1 MGGFN
6 QDIEIDFKAP
16 KDRSSIIKVIGVGG
30 GGNNALQHMY
40 ERGIHGV
47 DFIVLNTDAQAL
59 DEHSVSNKVQLGT
72 RTTEGLGAG
81 ADPEVGEKAA
91 IESMDDIREAL
102 GHNTKMVFITA
113 GMGGGTGT
121 GAAPVVA
128 QVAKELGILTVAI
141 VTLPFDFEGKR
152 RLEQAH
158 SGLEKLRENV
168 DSLIIINNDR
178 LAEQYP
184 DLDYEEAFSQ
194 ANEVLTNAAK
204 GMAEVITAP
213 FKVNIDFRDAKTVL
227 ENSGTALMSIG
238 IASGENRA
246 EDAVKRALDSPLL
259 NDNKITGAKKVM
271 LLILSGEEH
280 KAKMNEIKFISSYI
294 QNEAGGGNK
303 ADVIFGVGTEDG
315 LGESIKVLVVA
326 TGFAPEHE
334 KNTVIPAERIIHDLN
349 GGIKKP
355 DIPVVESQSV
365 KETPVNDVRRPSNRQ
380 EVREEQKRQFFR
392 LDNNSN
398 SNSNSNSN
406 TNSNFPTN
414 SFSVEK
420 AEEKFDFHQTTVL
433 EERREDD
440 FATGFKFRE
449 EEEPS
454 FFQAEEEPVKEYDL
468 FSYAELEPVSFTFDL
483 EEDKPKEEDFS
494 FQVKDAPVNFRVEM
508 REETAPQKKE
518 PKVSVTNN
526 QPQPQTPKND
536 FPNIEQKEE
545 FTIIEKR
552 RTEEEDSRIQER
564 RNKLKEFNSSKFQG
578 NDEKKIDI
586 YEMIPAFRR
595 RNIDVDFEN
604 PLDREQKISSF
615 ISEND
620 KGKMEVRRNKFLNK
634 DVD

>member
-1 MGGFN
+1 MGDFN
-6 QDIEIDFKAP
+6 QDMGIRINAP
-16 KDRSSIIKVIGVGG
+16 KNKSSIIKVIGVGG

-91 IESMDDIREAL
+91 IESMDEIREAL
-102 GHNTKMVFITA
+102 GSNTKMVFITA

-121 GAAPVVA
+121 GAAPIVA

-152 RLEQAH
+152 RLEQAY

-246 EDAVKRALDSPLL
+246 EEAVKRALDSPLL

-271 LLILSGEEH
+271 LLILSGDDH

-294 QNEAGGGNK
+294 QDEAGGGNK

-334 KNTVIPAERIIHDLN
+334 KNAVVSSERIIHDLN
-349 GGIKKP
+349 GGIKNTDTATP
-355 DIPVVESQSV
+355 PAVESKPT
-365 KETPVNDVRRPSNRQ
+365 KETPVNDVRRTRNRQ
-380 EVREEQKRQFFR
+380 EIREEQKRQFFR
-392 LDNNSN
+392 LD

-420 AEEKFDFHQTTVL
+420 VEEKSTTVL
-433 EERREDD
+433 EDRREDD
-440 FATGFKFRE
+440 FSASFRFRE
-449 EEEPS
+449 EVSS
-454 FFQAEEEPVKEYDL
+454 FPQEEEVPAKEYDL
-468 FSYAELEPVSFTFDL
+468 FSYTDLEPVSFDFDL

-494 FQVKDAPVNFRVEM
+494 FQVKEAPINFKMEV
-508 REETAPQKKE
+508 REE
-518 PKVSVTNN
+518 VSFEEDGFQTPVARN
-526 QPQPQTPKND
+526 QNKQETPKND
-536 FPNIEQKEE
+536 FPNVEQREE

-552 RTEEEDSRIQER
+552 STEEDSRIQER
-564 RNKLKEFNSSKFQG
+564 RNKLKEFNSRSHG
-578 NDEKKIDI
+578 SEEKKIDI
-586 YEMIPAFRR
+586 CEVIPAFRR
-595 RNIDVDFEN
+595 RNVDVDFED
-604 PLDREQKISSF
+604 PLEREQKISSF
-615 ISEND
+615 ISENN
-620 KGKMEVRRNKFLNK
+620 KGKMEVRQNRFLNK

>member
-158 SGLEKLRENV
+158 TGLEKLRENV

-246 EDAVKRALDSPLL
+246 EDAVKRALDSPLI

-271 LLILSGEEH
+271 LLILSGDEH

-334 KNTVIPAERIIHDLN
+334 KNTAIPAERIIHDLN

-355 DIPVVESQSV
+355 DIPVVESQPV
-365 KETPVNDVRRPSNRQ
+365 KETPANDVRRPSNRQ

-398 SNSNSNSN
+398 SNTNS
-406 TNSNFPTN
+406 NSNFPTN

-454 FFQAEEEPVKEYDL
+454 FFEAEEEPVKEYDL

-494 FQVKDAPVNFRVEM
+494 FQVKEAPVNFRVEM
-508 REETAPQKKE
+508 REETAPQKEE

-526 QPQPQTPKND
+526 QSQPQTSKND
-536 FPNIEQKEE
+536 FPNVEQKEE

-620 KGKMEVRRNKFLNK
+620 KGKMEVRRNRFLNK

>member
-1 MGGFN
+1 MGDFN
-6 QDIEIDFKAP
+6 QDMGIRINAP
-16 KDRSSIIKVIGVGG
+16 KNKSSIIKVIGVGG

-91 IESMDDIREAL
+91 IESMDEIREAL
-102 GHNTKMVFITA
+102 GSNTKMVFITA

-121 GAAPVVA
+121 GAAPIVA

-152 RLEQAH
+152 RLEQAY

-246 EDAVKRALDSPLL
+246 EEAVKRALDSPLL

-271 LLILSGEEH
+271 LLILSGDDH

-294 QNEAGGGNK
+294 QDEAGGGNK

-334 KNTVIPAERIIHDLN
+334 KNAVVSSERIIHDLN
-349 GGIKKP
+349 GGIKNTDTATP
-355 DIPVVESQSV
+355 PAVESKPT
-365 KETPVNDVRRPSNRQ
+365 KETPVNDVRRTRNRQ
-380 EVREEQKRQFFR
+380 EIREEQKRQFFR
-392 LDNNSN
+392 LD

-406 TNSNFPTN
+406 TNSNSNFPTN

-420 AEEKFDFHQTTVL
+420 VEEKSTTVL
-433 EERREDD
+433 EDRREDD
-440 FATGFKFRE
+440 FSASFRFRE
-449 EEEPS
+449 EVSS
-454 FFQAEEEPVKEYDL
+454 FPQEEEVPAKEYDL
-468 FSYAELEPVSFTFDL
+468 FSYTDLEPVSFDFDL

-494 FQVKDAPVNFRVEM
+494 FQVKEAPINFKMEV
-508 REETAPQKKE
+508 REE
-518 PKVSVTNN
+518 VSFEEDGFQTPVARN
-526 QPQPQTPKND
+526 QNKQETPKND
-536 FPNIEQKEE
+536 FPNVEQREE

-552 RTEEEDSRIQER
+552 STEEDSRIQER
-564 RNKLKEFNSSKFQG
+564 RNKLKEFNSRSHG
-578 NDEKKIDI
+578 SEEKKIDI
-586 YEMIPAFRR
+586 CEVIPAFRR
-595 RNIDVDFEN
+595 RNVDVDFED
-604 PLDREQKISSF
+604 PLEREQKISSF
-615 ISEND
+615 ISENN
-620 KGKMEVRRNKFLNK
+620 KGKMEVRQNRFLNK

>member
-6 QDIEIDFKAP
+6 QDIKIDFNSP
-16 KDRSSIIKVIGVGG
+16 KDKSSIIKVIGVGG

-355 DIPVVESQSV
+355 DIPVVESQPV
-365 KETPVNDVRRPSNRQ
+365 KETPANDVRRPSNRQ

-398 SNSNSNSN
+398 SNTNS
-406 TNSNFPTN
+406 NSNFPTN

-433 EERREDD
+433 EEKEDD

-552 RTEEEDSRIQER
+552 KTEEEDSRIQER

-620 KGKMEVRRNKFLNK
+620 KGKMEVRRNRFLNK

>member
-1 MGGFN
+1 MGDFN
-6 QDIEIDFKAP
+6 QDMGIRINAP
-16 KDRSSIIKVIGVGG
+16 KNKSSIIKVIGVGG

-91 IESMDDIREAL
+91 IESMDEIREAL
-102 GHNTKMVFITA
+102 GSNTKMVFITA

-152 RLEQAH
+152 RLEQAY

-246 EDAVKRALDSPLL
+246 EEAVKRALDSPLL

-271 LLILSGEEH
+271 LLILSGDDH

-294 QNEAGGGNK
+294 QDEAGGGNK

-334 KNTVIPAERIIHDLN
+334 KNAVVSSERIIHDLN
-349 GGIKKP
+349 GGIKNTDTATP
-355 DIPVVESQSV
+355 PAVESKPT
-365 KETPVNDVRRPSNRQ
+365 KETPVNDVRRTRNRQ
-380 EVREEQKRQFFR
+380 EIREEQKRQFFR
-392 LDNNSN
+392 LDNNSS
-398 SNSNSNSN
+398 SNS
-406 TNSNFPTN
+406 NSNFPTN

-420 AEEKFDFHQTTVL
+420 VEEKSTTVL
-433 EERREDD
+433 EDRREDD
-440 FATGFKFRE
+440 FSASFRFRE
-449 EEEPS
+449 EVSS
-454 FFQAEEEPVKEYDL
+454 FPQEEEVPAKEYDL
-468 FSYAELEPVSFTFDL
+468 FSYTDLEPVSFDFDL

-494 FQVKDAPVNFRVEM
+494 FQVKEAPINFKMEV
-508 REETAPQKKE
+508 REE
-518 PKVSVTNN
+518 VSFEEDGFQTPVARN
-526 QPQPQTPKND
+526 QNKQETPKND
-536 FPNIEQKEE
+536 FPNVEQREE

-552 RTEEEDSRIQER
+552 STEEDSRIQER
-564 RNKLKEFNSSKFQG
+564 RNKLKEFNSRSHG
-578 NDEKKIDI
+578 SEEKKIDI
-586 YEMIPAFRR
+586 YEVIPAFRR
-595 RNIDVDFEN
+595 RNVDVDFED
-604 PLDREQKISSF
+604 PLEREQKISSF
-615 ISEND
+615 ISENN
-620 KGKMEVRRNKFLNK
+620 KGKMEVRQNRFLNK

>member
-6 QDIEIDFKAP
+6 QDIKIDFNSP
-16 KDRSSIIKVIGVGG
+16 KDKSSIIKVIGVGG

-152 RLEQAH
+152 RLEQAY

-271 LLILSGEEH
+271 LLILSGDEH
-280 KAKMNEIKFISSYI
+280 KAKMNDIKFISSYI

-334 KNTVIPAERIIHDLN
+334 KNTAIPAERIIHDLN

-355 DIPVVESQSV
+355 DIPVVESQPV
-365 KETPVNDVRRPSNRQ
+365 KETPANDVRRPSNRQ

-392 LDNNSN
+392 LDNN

-454 FFQAEEEPVKEYDL
+454 FFEAEEEPVKEYDL

-494 FQVKDAPVNFRVEM
+494 FQVKEAPINFKMEV
-508 REETAPQKKE
+508 REE
-518 PKVSVTNN
+518 VSFEEDGFQTPVARN
-526 QPQPQTPKND
+526 QNKQETPKND
-536 FPNIEQKEE
+536 FPNVEQREE

-552 RTEEEDSRIQER
+552 STEEDSRIQER
-564 RNKLKEFNSSKFQG
+564 RNKLKEFNSRSHG
-578 NDEKKIDI
+578 SEEKKIDI
-586 YEMIPAFRR
+586 YEVIPAFRR
-595 RNIDVDFEN
+595 RNVDVDFED
-604 PLDREQKISSF
+604 PLEREQKISSF
-615 ISEND
+615 ISENN
-620 KGKMEVRRNKFLNK
+620 KGKMEVRQNRFLNK

>member
-158 SGLEKLRENV
+158 TGLEKLRENV

-355 DIPVVESQSV
+355 DIPVVESQPV
-365 KETPVNDVRRPSNRQ
+365 KETPANDVHRPSNRQ
-380 EVREEQKRQFFR
+380 EIREEQKRQFFR

-398 SNSNSNSN
+398 SNP
-406 TNSNFPTN
+406 NSNFPTN

-454 FFQAEEEPVKEYDL
+454 FFEAEEEPVKEYDL

-494 FQVKDAPVNFRVEM
+494 FQVKEAPINFRVEM
-508 REETAPQKKE
+508 REETAPQKEE
-518 PKVSVTNN
+518 PKVSVINN
-526 QPQPQTPKND
+526 QPQPQTSKND
-536 FPNIEQKEE
+536 FPNVEQKEE

-552 RTEEEDSRIQER
+552 STEEDSRIQER

-620 KGKMEVRRNKFLNK
+620 KGKMEVRRNRFLNK

>member
-6 QDIEIDFKAP
+6 QDIKIDFNSP
-16 KDRSSIIKVIGVGG
+16 KDKSSIIKVIGVGG

-355 DIPVVESQSV
+355 DIPVVESQPV
-365 KETPVNDVRRPSNRQ
+365 KETPANDVRRPSNRQ
-380 EVREEQKRQFFR
+380 EIREEQKRQFFR

-398 SNSNSNSN
+398 SNTNS
-406 TNSNFPTN
+406 NSNFPTN
-414 SFSVEK
+414 SFLVEK
-420 AEEKFDFHQTTVL
+420 AEEKFDFHQTTLL
-433 EERREDD
+433 EEKEND

-454 FFQAEEEPVKEYDL
+454 FFQEEEEPVKEYNL
-468 FSYAELEPVSFTFDL
+468 FSYTELEPVSIEFDL

-494 FQVKDAPVNFRVEM
+494 FQMKEAPVNFRMEM
-508 REETAPQKKE
+508 REEVSYQKEE
-518 PKVSVTNN
+518 PKFPATN
-526 QPQPQTPKND
+526 QTHPETPKND

-615 ISEND
+615 ISENN
-620 KGKMEVRRNKFLNK
+620 KGKMEVRQNRFLNK

>member
-1 MGGFN
+1 MGDFN
-6 QDIEIDFKAP
+6 QDMGIRINAP
-16 KDRSSIIKVIGVGG
+16 KNKSSIIKVIGVGG

-91 IESMDDIREAL
+91 IESMDEIREAL
-102 GHNTKMVFITA
+102 GSNTKMVFITA

-128 QVAKELGILTVAI
+128 KVAKELDILTVAI

-152 RLEQAH
+152 RLEQAY

-246 EDAVKRALDSPLL
+246 EEAVKRALDSPLL

-271 LLILSGEEH
+271 LLILSGDDH

-294 QNEAGGGNK
+294 QDEAGGGNK

-334 KNTVIPAERIIHDLN
+334 KNAVVSSERIIHDLN
-349 GGIKKP
+349 GGIKNTDTATP
-355 DIPVVESQSV
+355 PAVESKPT
-365 KETPVNDVRRPSNRQ
+365 KETPVNDVRRTRNRQ
-380 EVREEQKRQFFR
+380 EIREEQKRQFFR
-392 LDNNSN
+392 LDSN
-398 SNSNSNSN
+398 SNSNSNS
-406 TNSNFPTN
+406 PAN
-414 SFSVEK
+414 SFSVGK
-420 AEEKFDFHQTTVL
+420 AEEKSTTVL
-433 EERREDD
+433 EDRREDD
-440 FATGFKFRE
+440 FSASFRFRE
-449 EEEPS
+449 EVSS
-454 FFQAEEEPVKEYDL
+454 FPQEEEVPAKEYDL
-468 FSYAELEPVSFTFDL
+468 FSYTDLEPVSFDFDL

-494 FQVKDAPVNFRVEM
+494 FQVKEAPINFKMEV
-508 REETAPQKKE
+508 REE
-518 PKVSVTNN
+518 VSFEEDGFQTPVARN
-526 QPQPQTPKND
+526 QNKQETPKND
-536 FPNIEQKEE
+536 FPNVEQREE

-552 RTEEEDSRIQER
+552 STEEDSRIQER
-564 RNKLKEFNSSKFQG
+564 RNKLKEFNSRSHG
-578 NDEKKIDI
+578 SEEKKIDI
-586 YEMIPAFRR
+586 YEVIPAFRR
-595 RNIDVDFEN
+595 RNVDVDFED
-604 PLDREQKISSF
+604 PLEREQKISSF
-615 ISEND
+615 ISENN
-620 KGKMEVRRNKFLNK
+620 KGKMEVRQNRFLNK

>member
-1 MGGFN
+1 MGDFN
-6 QDIEIDFKAP
+6 QDMGIRINAP
-16 KDRSSIIKVIGVGG
+16 KNKSSIIKVIGVGG

-91 IESMDDIREAL
+91 IESMDEIREAL
-102 GHNTKMVFITA
+102 GSNTKMVFITA

-121 GAAPVVA
+121 GAAPIVA

-152 RLEQAH
+152 RLEQAY

-246 EDAVKRALDSPLL
+246 EEAVKRALDSPLL

-271 LLILSGEEH
+271 LLILSGDDH

-294 QNEAGGGNK
+294 QDEAGGGNK

-334 KNTVIPAERIIHDLN
+334 KNAVVSSERIIHDLN
-349 GGIKKP
+349 GGIKNTDTATP
-355 DIPVVESQSV
+355 PAVESKPT
-365 KETPVNDVRRPSNRQ
+365 KETPVNDVRRTRNRQ
-380 EVREEQKRQFFR
+380 EIREEQKRQFFR
-392 LDNNSN
+392 LD

-420 AEEKFDFHQTTVL
+420 VEEKSTTVL
-433 EERREDD
+433 EDRREDD
-440 FATGFKFRE
+440 FSASFRFRE
-449 EEEPS
+449 EVSS
-454 FFQAEEEPVKEYDL
+454 FPQEEEVPAKEYDL
-468 FSYAELEPVSFTFDL
+468 FSYTDLEPVSFDFDL

-494 FQVKDAPVNFRVEM
+494 FQVKEAPINFKMEVRKEVSF
-508 REETAPQKKE
+508 EEDGFQTPVAR
-518 PKVSVTNN
+518 N
-526 QPQPQTPKND
+526 QNKQETPKND
-536 FPNIEQKEE
+536 FPNVEQREE

-552 RTEEEDSRIQER
+552 STEEDSRIQER
-564 RNKLKEFNSSKFQG
+564 RNKLKEFNSRSHG
-578 NDEKKIDI
+578 SEEKKIDI
-586 YEMIPAFRR
+586 YEVIPAFRR
-595 RNIDVDFEN
+595 RNVDVDFED
-604 PLDREQKISSF
+604 PLEREQKISSF
-615 ISEND
+615 ISENN
-620 KGKMEVRRNKFLNK
+620 KGKMEVRQNRFLNK

>member
-6 QDIEIDFKAP
+6 QDMGIEFNAP
-16 KDRSSIIKVIGVGG
+16 KDKSSIIKVIGVGG

-59 DEHSVSNKVQLGT
+59 DEHSVSNKVQLGS

-152 RLEQAH
+152 RLEQAY

-271 LLILSGEEH
+271 LLILSGDEH

-334 KNTVIPAERIIHDLN
+334 KNTAIPAERIIHDLN

-355 DIPVVESQSV
+355 DIPVVESQPI

-398 SNSNSNSN
+398 SNSN

-420 AEEKFDFHQTTVL
+420 AEEKFDFHQTTAL
-433 EERREDD
+433 EERKEDD
-440 FATGFKFRE
+440 FAMGFKFRE
-449 EEEPS
+449 EEESP
-454 FFQAEEEPVKEYDL
+454 FFEAEEEPVKEYDL

-494 FQVKDAPVNFRVEM
+494 FQVKEAPVNFRVEM
-508 REETAPQKKE
+508 REETAPQKE
-518 PKVSVTNN
+518 QPKFSVTNN

-536 FPNIEQKEE
+536 FPNVEQKEE

-552 RTEEEDSRIQER
+552 STEEDSRIQER
-564 RNKLKEFNSSKFQG
+564 RNKLKEFNSSRFQG

>member
-1 MGGFN
+1 MGDFN
-6 QDIEIDFKAP
+6 QDMGIRINAP
-16 KDRSSIIKVIGVGG
+16 KNKSSIIKVIGVGG

-91 IESMDDIREAL
+91 IESMDEIREAL
-102 GHNTKMVFITA
+102 GSNTKMVFITA

-128 QVAKELGILTVAI
+128 KVAKELDILTVAI

-152 RLEQAH
+152 RLEQAY

-246 EDAVKRALDSPLL
+246 EEAVKRALDSPLL

-271 LLILSGEEH
+271 LLILSGDDH

-294 QNEAGGGNK
+294 QDEAGGGNK

-334 KNTVIPAERIIHDLN
+334 KNAVVSSERIIHDLN
-349 GGIKKP
+349 GGIKNTDTATP
-355 DIPVVESQSV
+355 PAVESKPT
-365 KETPVNDVRRPSNRQ
+365 KETPVNDVRRTRNRQ
-380 EVREEQKRQFFR
+380 EIREEQKRQFFR
-392 LDNNSN
+392 LD

-420 AEEKFDFHQTTVL
+420 VEEKSTTVL
-433 EERREDD
+433 EDRREDD
-440 FATGFKFRE
+440 FSASFRFRE
-449 EEEPS
+449 EVSS
-454 FFQAEEEPVKEYDL
+454 FPQEEEVPAKEYDL
-468 FSYAELEPVSFTFDL
+468 FSYTDLEPVSFDFDL

-494 FQVKDAPVNFRVEM
+494 FQMKEAPINFKMEV
-508 REETAPQKKE
+508 REE
-518 PKVSVTNN
+518 VSFEEDGFQTPVARN
-526 QPQPQTPKND
+526 QNKQETPKND
-536 FPNIEQKEE
+536 FPNVEQREE

-552 RTEEEDSRIQER
+552 STEEDSRIQER
-564 RNKLKEFNSSKFQG
+564 RNKLKEFNSRSHG
-578 NDEKKIDI
+578 SEEKKIDI
-586 YEMIPAFRR
+586 YEVIPAFRR
-595 RNIDVDFEN
+595 RNVDVDFED
-604 PLDREQKISSF
+604 PLEREQKISSF
-615 ISEND
+615 ISENN
-620 KGKMEVRRNKFLNK
+620 KGKMEVRQNRFLNK

>member
-1 MGGFN
+1 MGDFN
-6 QDIEIDFKAP
+6 QDMGIRINAP
-16 KDRSSIIKVIGVGG
+16 KNKSSIIKVIGVGG

-91 IESMDDIREAL
+91 IESMDEIREAL
-102 GHNTKMVFITA
+102 GSNTKMVFITA

-121 GAAPVVA
+121 GAAPIVA

-152 RLEQAH
+152 RLEQAY

-246 EDAVKRALDSPLL
+246 EEAVKRALDSPLL

-271 LLILSGEEH
+271 LLILSGDDH

-294 QNEAGGGNK
+294 QDEAGGGNK

-334 KNTVIPAERIIHDLN
+334 KNAVVSSERIIHDLN
-349 GGIKKP
+349 GGIKNTDTATP
-355 DIPVVESQSV
+355 PAVESKPT
-365 KETPVNDVRRPSNRQ
+365 KETPVNDVRRTRNRQ
-380 EVREEQKRQFFR
+380 EIREEQKRQFFR
-392 LDNNSN
+392 LDNNS
-398 SNSNSNSN
+398 SS
-406 TNSNFPTN
+406 NSNFPTN

-420 AEEKFDFHQTTVL
+420 AEEKSTTVL
-433 EERREDD
+433 EDRREDD
-440 FATGFKFRE
+440 FSASFRFRE
-449 EEEPS
+449 EVSS
-454 FFQAEEEPVKEYDL
+454 FPQEEEVPAKEYDL
-468 FSYAELEPVSFTFDL
+468 FSYTDLEPVSFDFDL

-494 FQVKDAPVNFRVEM
+494 FQVKEAPINFKMEV
-508 REETAPQKKE
+508 REE
-518 PKVSVTNN
+518 VSFEEDGFQTPVARN
-526 QPQPQTPKND
+526 QNKQETPKND
-536 FPNIEQKEE
+536 FPNVEQREE

-552 RTEEEDSRIQER
+552 STEEDSRIQER
-564 RNKLKEFNSSKFQG
+564 RNKLKEFNSRSHG
-578 NDEKKIDI
+578 SEEKKIDI
-586 YEMIPAFRR
+586 YEVIPAFRR
-595 RNIDVDFEN
+595 RNVDVDFED
-604 PLDREQKISSF
+604 PLEREQKISSF
-615 ISEND
+615 ISENN
-620 KGKMEVRRNKFLNK
+620 KGKMEVRQNRFLNK

>member
-1 MGGFN
+1 MGDFN
-6 QDIEIDFKAP
+6 QDMGIRINAP
-16 KDRSSIIKVIGVGG
+16 KNKSSIIKVIGVGG

-59 DEHSVSNKVQLGT
+59 NEHSVSNKVQLGT

-91 IESMDDIREAL
+91 IESMDEIREAL
-102 GHNTKMVFITA
+102 GSNTKMVFITA

-152 RLEQAH
+152 RLEQAY

-246 EDAVKRALDSPLL
+246 EEAVKRALDSPLL

-271 LLILSGEEH
+271 LLILSGDDH

-294 QNEAGGGNK
+294 QDEAGGGNK

-334 KNTVIPAERIIHDLN
+334 KNAVVSSERIIHDLN
-349 GGIKKP
+349 GGIKNTDTATLP
-355 DIPVVESQSV
+355 AVESKPT
-365 KETPVNDVRRPSNRQ
+365 KETPVNDVRRTRNRQ
-380 EVREEQKRQFFR
+380 EIREEQKRQFFR
-392 LDNNSN
+392 LD

-420 AEEKFDFHQTTVL
+420 VEEKSTTVL
-433 EERREDD
+433 EDRREDD
-440 FATGFKFRE
+440 FSASFRFRE
-449 EEEPS
+449 EVSS
-454 FFQAEEEPVKEYDL
+454 FPQEEEVPAKEYDL
-468 FSYAELEPVSFTFDL
+468 FSYTDLEPVSFDFDL

-494 FQVKDAPVNFRVEM
+494 FQVKEAPINFKMEV
-508 REETAPQKKE
+508 REE
-518 PKVSVTNN
+518 VSFEEDGFQTPVARN
-526 QPQPQTPKND
+526 QNKQETPKND
-536 FPNIEQKEE
+536 FPNVEQREE

-552 RTEEEDSRIQER
+552 STEEDSRIQER
-564 RNKLKEFNSSKFQG
+564 RNKLKEFNSRSHG
-578 NDEKKIDI
+578 SEEKKIDI
-586 YEMIPAFRR
+586 CEVIPAFRR
-595 RNIDVDFEN
+595 RNVDVDFED
-604 PLDREQKISSF
+604 PLEREQKISSF
-615 ISEND
+615 ISENN
-620 KGKMEVRRNKFLNK
+620 KGKMEVRQNRFLNK

>member
-6 QDIEIDFKAP
+6 QDIKIDFNSP
-16 KDRSSIIKVIGVGG
+16 KDKSSIIKVIGVGG

-355 DIPVVESQSV
+355 DIPVVESQPV
-365 KETPVNDVRRPSNRQ
+365 KETPVNDLRRPSNRQ

-398 SNSNSNSN
+398 SNTNS
-406 TNSNFPTN
+406 NSNFPTN
-414 SFSVEK
+414 SFLVEK
-420 AEEKFDFHQTTVL
+420 GEEKFDFQQTTVL

-454 FFQAEEEPVKEYDL
+454 FFEAEEEPVKEYDL

-494 FQVKDAPVNFRVEM
+494 FQVKEAPVNFRVEM
-508 REETAPQKKE
+508 REETAPQKEE

-526 QPQPQTPKND
+526 QPRPQTPKND
-536 FPNIEQKEE
+536 FPNVEQKEE
-545 FTIIEKR
+545 FTIIEKKS
-552 RTEEEDSRIQER
+552 TEEDSRIQER
-564 RNKLKEFNSSKFQG
+564 RNKLKEFNSSRFQG

>member
-6 QDIEIDFKAP
+6 QDIKIDFNSP
-16 KDRSSIIKVIGVGG
+16 KDKSSIIKVIGVGG

-334 KNTVIPAERIIHDLN
+334 KNTAIPAERIIHDLN

-355 DIPVVESQSV
+355 DIPVVESQPV

-398 SNSNSNSN
+398 SNSNTNS
-406 TNSNFPTN
+406 NSNFPTN

-454 FFQAEEEPVKEYDL
+454 FFEAEEEPVKEYDL

-494 FQVKDAPVNFRVEM
+494 FQVKEAPVNFRVEM
-508 REETAPQKKE
+508 REETAPQKEE

-536 FPNIEQKEE
+536 FPNVEQKEE

-552 RTEEEDSRIQER
+552 STEEDSRIQER
-564 RNKLKEFNSSKFQG
+564 RNKLKEFNSSRFQG

>member
-158 SGLEKLRENV
+158 IGLEKLRENV

-334 KNTVIPAERIIHDLN
+334 KNTAIPAERIIHDLN

-355 DIPVVESQSV
+355 DIPVVESQPV
-365 KETPVNDVRRPSNRQ
+365 KETPANDVRRPSNRQ

-392 LDNNSN
+392 LDN
-398 SNSNSNSN
+398 NSNSNSN

-440 FATGFKFRE
+440 FVTSFKFRE

-494 FQVKDAPVNFRVEM
+494 FQVKEAPVNFRVEM
-508 REETAPQKKE
+508 REETAPQKEE

-536 FPNIEQKEE
+536 YPNVEQKEE

-564 RNKLKEFNSSKFQG
+564 RNKLKEFNSSRFQG

>member
-1 MGGFN
+1 MGDFN
-6 QDIEIDFKAP
+6 QDMGIRINAP
-16 KDRSSIIKVIGVGG
+16 KNKSSIIKVIGVGG

-91 IESMDDIREAL
+91 IESMDEIREAL
-102 GHNTKMVFITA
+102 GSNTKMVFITA

-121 GAAPVVA
+121 GAAPIVA
-128 QVAKELGILTVAI
+128 QVAKELDILTVAI

-152 RLEQAH
+152 RLEQAY

-246 EDAVKRALDSPLL
+246 EEAVKRALDSPLL

-271 LLILSGEEH
+271 LLILSGDDH

-294 QNEAGGGNK
+294 QDEAGGGNK

-334 KNTVIPAERIIHDLN
+334 KNAVVSSERIIHDLN
-349 GGIKKP
+349 GGIKNTDTATP
-355 DIPVVESQSV
+355 PAVESKPT
-365 KETPVNDVRRPSNRQ
+365 KETPANDVRRTRNRQ
-380 EVREEQKRQFFR
+380 EIREEQKRQFFR
-392 LDNNSN
+392 LD

-420 AEEKFDFHQTTVL
+420 VEEKSTTVL
-433 EERREDD
+433 EDRREDD
-440 FATGFKFRE
+440 FSASFRFRE
-449 EEEPS
+449 EVSS
-454 FFQAEEEPVKEYDL
+454 FPQEEEVLAKEYDL
-468 FSYAELEPVSFTFDL
+468 FSYTDLEPVSFDFDL

-494 FQVKDAPVNFRVEM
+494 FQVKEAPINFKMEV
-508 REETAPQKKE
+508 REE
-518 PKVSVTNN
+518 VSFEEDGFQTPVARN
-526 QPQPQTPKND
+526 QNKQETPKND
-536 FPNIEQKEE
+536 FPNVEQREE

-552 RTEEEDSRIQER
+552 STEEDSRIQER
-564 RNKLKEFNSSKFQG
+564 RNKLKEFNSRSHG
-578 NDEKKIDI
+578 SEEKKIDN
-586 YEMIPAFRR
+586 YEVIPAFRR
-595 RNIDVDFEN
+595 RNVDVDFED
-604 PLDREQKISSF
+604 PLEREQKISSF
-615 ISEND
+615 ISENN
-620 KGKMEVRRNKFLNK
+620 KGKMEVRQNRFLNK

>member
-1 MGGFN
+1 MGDFN
-6 QDIEIDFKAP
+6 QDMGIRINAP
-16 KDRSSIIKVIGVGG
+16 KNKSSIIKVIGVGG

-91 IESMDDIREAL
+91 IESMDEIREAL
-102 GHNTKMVFITA
+102 GSNTKMVFITA

-121 GAAPVVA
+121 GAAPIVA
-128 QVAKELGILTVAI
+128 QVAKELDILTVAI

-152 RLEQAH
+152 RLEQAY

-246 EDAVKRALDSPLL
+246 EEAVKRALDSPLL

-271 LLILSGEEH
+271 LLILSGDDH

-294 QNEAGGGNK
+294 QDEAGGGNK

-334 KNTVIPAERIIHDLN
+334 KNAVVSSERIIHDLN
-349 GGIKKP
+349 GGIKNTDTATP
-355 DIPVVESQSV
+355 PAVESKPT
-365 KETPVNDVRRPSNRQ
+365 KETPVNDVRRTRNRQ
-380 EVREEQKRQFFR
+380 EIREEQKRQFFR
-392 LDNNSN
+392 LDNNSS
-398 SNSNSNSN
+398 SNS
-406 TNSNFPTN
+406 NSNFPTN

-420 AEEKFDFHQTTVL
+420 VEEKSTTVL
-433 EERREDD
+433 EDRREDD
-440 FATGFKFRE
+440 FSASFRFRE
-449 EEEPS
+449 EVSS
-454 FFQAEEEPVKEYDL
+454 FPQEEEVPAKEYDL
-468 FSYAELEPVSFTFDL
+468 FSYTDLEPVSFDFDL

-494 FQVKDAPVNFRVEM
+494 FQVKEAPINFKMEV
-508 REETAPQKKE
+508 REE
-518 PKVSVTNN
+518 VSFEEDGFQTPVARN
-526 QPQPQTPKND
+526 QNKQETPKND
-536 FPNIEQKEE
+536 FPNVEQREE

-552 RTEEEDSRIQER
+552 STEEDSRIQER
-564 RNKLKEFNSSKFQG
+564 RNKLKEFNSRFHGSE
-578 NDEKKIDI
+578 EKKIDI
-586 YEMIPAFRR
+586 YEVIPAFRR
-595 RNIDVDFEN
+595 RNVDVDFED
-604 PLDREQKISSF
+604 PLEREQKISSF
-615 ISEND
+615 ISENN
-620 KGKMEVRRNKFLNK
+620 KGKMEVRQNRFLNK

>member
-1 MGGFN
+1 MGDFN
-6 QDIEIDFKAP
+6 QDMGIRINAP
-16 KDRSSIIKVIGVGG
+16 KNKSSIIKVIGVGG

-91 IESMDDIREAL
+91 IESMDEIREAL
-102 GHNTKMVFITA
+102 GSNTKMVFITA

-128 QVAKELGILTVAI
+128 QVAKELDILTVAI

-152 RLEQAH
+152 RLEQAY

-246 EDAVKRALDSPLL
+246 EEAVKRALDSPLL

-271 LLILSGEEH
+271 LLILSGDDH

-294 QNEAGGGNK
+294 QDEAGGGNK

-334 KNTVIPAERIIHDLN
+334 KNAVVSSERIIHDLN
-349 GGIKKP
+349 GGIKNTDTATP
-355 DIPVVESQSV
+355 PAVESKPT
-365 KETPVNDVRRPSNRQ
+365 KETLVNDVRRTRNRQ
-380 EVREEQKRQFFR
+380 EIREEQKRQFFR
-392 LDNNSN
+392 LD

-420 AEEKFDFHQTTVL
+420 VEEKSTTVL
-433 EERREDD
+433 EDRREDD
-440 FATGFKFRE
+440 FSASFRFRE
-449 EEEPS
+449 EVSS
-454 FFQAEEEPVKEYDL
+454 FPQEEEVPAKEYDL
-468 FSYAELEPVSFTFDL
+468 FSYTDLEPVSFDFDL

-494 FQVKDAPVNFRVEM
+494 FQVKEAPINFKMEV
-508 REETAPQKKE
+508 REE
-518 PKVSVTNN
+518 VSFEEDGFQTPVVRN
-526 QPQPQTPKND
+526 QNKQETPKND
-536 FPNIEQKEE
+536 FPNVEQREE

-552 RTEEEDSRIQER
+552 STEEDSRIQER
-564 RNKLKEFNSSKFQG
+564 RNKLKEFNSRSHG
-578 NDEKKIDI
+578 SEEKKIDI
-586 YEMIPAFRR
+586 YEVIPAFRR
-595 RNIDVDFEN
+595 RNVDVDFED
-604 PLDREQKISSF
+604 PLEREQKISSF
-615 ISEND
+615 ISENN
-620 KGKMEVRRNKFLNK
+620 KGKMEVRQNRFLNK

>member
-1 MGGFN
+1 MGDFN
-6 QDIEIDFKAP
+6 QDMGIRINAP
-16 KDRSSIIKVIGVGG
+16 KNKSSIIKVIGVGG

-91 IESMDDIREAL
+91 IESMDEIREAL
-102 GHNTKMVFITA
+102 GSNTKMVFITA

-121 GAAPVVA
+121 GAAPIVA
-128 QVAKELGILTVAI
+128 QVAKELDILTVAI

-152 RLEQAH
+152 RLEQAY

-246 EDAVKRALDSPLL
+246 EEAVKRALDSPLL

-271 LLILSGEEH
+271 LLILSGDDH

-294 QNEAGGGNK
+294 QDEAGGGNK

-334 KNTVIPAERIIHDLN
+334 KNAVVSSERIIHDLN
-349 GGIKKP
+349 GGIKNTDTATP
-355 DIPVVESQSV
+355 PAVESKPT
-365 KETPVNDVRRPSNRQ
+365 KETPVNDVRRTRNRQ
-380 EVREEQKRQFFR
+380 EIREEQKRQFFR
-392 LDNNSN
+392 LDSN
-398 SNSNSNSN
+398 SNSNS
-406 TNSNFPTN
+406 PTN

-420 AEEKFDFHQTTVL
+420 VEEKSTTVL
-433 EERREDD
+433 EDRREDD
-440 FATGFKFRE
+440 FSASFRFRE
-449 EEEPS
+449 EVSS
-454 FFQAEEEPVKEYDL
+454 FPQEEEVPAKEYDL
-468 FSYAELEPVSFTFDL
+468 FSYTDLEPVSFDFDL

-494 FQVKDAPVNFRVEM
+494 FQMKEAPINFKMEV
-508 REETAPQKKE
+508 REE
-518 PKVSVTNN
+518 VSFEEDGFQTPVARN
-526 QPQPQTPKND
+526 QNKQETPKND
-536 FPNIEQKEE
+536 FPNVEQREE

-552 RTEEEDSRIQER
+552 NTEEDSRIQER
-564 RNKLKEFNSSKFQG
+564 RNKLKEFNSRSHG
-578 NDEKKIDI
+578 SEEKKLDI
-586 YEMIPAFRR
+586 YEVIPAFRR
-595 RNIDVDFEN
+595 RNVDVDFED
-604 PLDREQKISSF
+604 PLEREQKISSF
-615 ISEND
+615 ISENN
-620 KGKMEVRRNKFLNK
+620 KGKMEVRQNRFLNK

>member
-158 SGLEKLRENV
+158 TGLEKLRENV

-355 DIPVVESQSV
+355 DIPVVESQPV
-365 KETPVNDVRRPSNRQ
+365 KETPANDVHRPSNRQ
-380 EVREEQKRQFFR
+380 EIREEQKRQFFR

-398 SNSNSNSN
+398 SNTNS
-406 TNSNFPTN
+406 NSNFPTN
-414 SFSVEK
+414 SFLVEK

-454 FFQAEEEPVKEYDL
+454 FFEAEEEPVKEYDL

-494 FQVKDAPVNFRVEM
+494 FQVKEAPINFRVEM
-508 REETAPQKKE
+508 REETAPQKEE

-526 QPQPQTPKND
+526 QSQPQTPKND
-536 FPNIEQKEE
+536 FPNVEQKEE

-552 RTEEEDSRIQER
+552 STEEDSRIQER
-564 RNKLKEFNSSKFQG
+564 RNKLKEFNSSRFQG

>member
-158 SGLEKLRENV
+158 TGLEKLRENV

-355 DIPVVESQSV
+355 DIPVVESQPV
-365 KETPVNDVRRPSNRQ
+365 KETPANDVHRPSNRQ
-380 EVREEQKRQFFR
+380 EIREEQKRQFFR

-398 SNSNSNSN
+398 SNN
-406 TNSNFPTN
+406 NSNFPTN
-414 SFSVEK
+414 SFLVEK

-454 FFQAEEEPVKEYDL
+454 FFQEEEEPVKEYDL

-494 FQVKDAPVNFRVEM
+494 FQVKEAPINFRVEM
-508 REETAPQKKE
+508 REETAPQKEE

-526 QPQPQTPKND
+526 QSQPQTSKND
-536 FPNIEQKEE
+536 FPNVEQKEE

-620 KGKMEVRRNKFLNK
+620 KGKMEVRRNRFLNK

>member
-6 QDIEIDFKAP
+6 QDIKIDFNSP
-16 KDRSSIIKVIGVGG
+16 KDKSSIIKVIGVGG

-315 LGESIKVLVVA
+315 LRESIKVLVVA

-355 DIPVVESQSV
+355 DIPVVESQPV
-365 KETPVNDVRRPSNRQ
+365 KETPVNDLRRPSNRQ

-398 SNSNSNSN
+398 SNTNSNS
-406 TNSNFPTN
+406 NSNFPTN
-414 SFSVEK
+414 SFLVEK
-420 AEEKFDFHQTTVL
+420 GEEKFDFQQTTVL

-454 FFQAEEEPVKEYDL
+454 FFEAEEEPVKEYDL

-494 FQVKDAPVNFRVEM
+494 FQVKEAPVNFRVEM
-508 REETAPQKKE
+508 REETAPQKEE

-526 QPQPQTPKND
+526 QPRPQTPKND
-536 FPNIEQKEE
+536 FPNVEQKEE
-545 FTIIEKR
+545 FTIIEKKS
-552 RTEEEDSRIQER
+552 TEEDSRIQER
-564 RNKLKEFNSSKFQG
+564 RNKLKEFNSSRFQG

>member
-334 KNTVIPAERIIHDLN
+334 KNTAIPAERIIHDLN

-552 RTEEEDSRIQER
+552 KTEEEDSRIQER

-620 KGKMEVRRNKFLNK
+620 KGKMEVRRNRFLNK

>member
-1 MGGFN
+1 MGDFN
-6 QDIEIDFKAP
+6 QDMGIRINAP
-16 KDRSSIIKVIGVGG
+16 KNKSSIIKVIGVGG

-91 IESMDDIREAL
+91 IESMDEIREAL
-102 GHNTKMVFITA
+102 GSNTKMVFITA

-152 RLEQAH
+152 RLEQAY

-246 EDAVKRALDSPLL
+246 EEAVKRALDSPLL

-271 LLILSGEEH
+271 LLILSGDDH

-294 QNEAGGGNK
+294 QDEAGGGNK

-334 KNTVIPAERIIHDLN
+334 KNAVVSSERIIHDLN
-349 GGIKKP
+349 GGIKNTDTATP
-355 DIPVVESQSV
+355 PVVESKPT
-365 KETPVNDVRRPSNRQ
+365 KETPVNDVRRTRNRQ
-380 EVREEQKRQFFR
+380 EIREEQKRQFFR
-392 LDNNSN
+392 LD

-420 AEEKFDFHQTTVL
+420 VEEKSTTVL
-433 EERREDD
+433 EDRREDD
-440 FATGFKFRE
+440 FSASFRFRE
-449 EEEPS
+449 EVSS
-454 FFQAEEEPVKEYDL
+454 FPQEEEVPAKEYDL
-468 FSYAELEPVSFTFDL
+468 FSYTDLEPVSFDFDL

-494 FQVKDAPVNFRVEM
+494 FQVKEAPINFKMEV
-508 REETAPQKKE
+508 REE
-518 PKVSVTNN
+518 VSFEEDGFQTPVARN
-526 QPQPQTPKND
+526 QNKQETPKND
-536 FPNIEQKEE
+536 FPNVEQREE

-552 RTEEEDSRIQER
+552 STEEDSRIQER
-564 RNKLKEFNSSKFQG
+564 RNKLKEFNSRSHG
-578 NDEKKIDI
+578 SEEKKIDI
-586 YEMIPAFRR
+586 YEVIPAFRR
-595 RNIDVDFEN
+595 RNVDVDFED
-604 PLDREQKISSF
+604 PLEREQKISSF
-615 ISEND
+615 ISENN
-620 KGKMEVRRNKFLNK
+620 KGKMEVRQNRFLNK

>member
-1 MGGFN
+1 MGDFN
-6 QDIEIDFKAP
+6 QDMGIRINAP
-16 KDRSSIIKVIGVGG
+16 KNKSSIIKVIGVGG

-91 IESMDDIREAL
+91 IESMDEIREAL
-102 GHNTKMVFITA
+102 GSNTKMVFITA

-121 GAAPVVA
+121 GAAPIVA
-128 QVAKELGILTVAI
+128 QVAKELDILTVAI

-152 RLEQAH
+152 RLEQAY

-246 EDAVKRALDSPLL
+246 EEAVKRALDSPLL

-271 LLILSGEEH
+271 LLILSGDDH

-294 QNEAGGGNK
+294 QDEAGGGNK

-334 KNTVIPAERIIHDLN
+334 KNAVVSSERIIHDLN
-349 GGIKKP
+349 GGIKNTDTATP
-355 DIPVVESQSV
+355 PAVESKPT
-365 KETPVNDVRRPSNRQ
+365 KETPVNDVRRTRNRQ
-380 EVREEQKRQFFR
+380 EIREEQKRQFFR
-392 LDNNSN
+392 LDSN
-398 SNSNSNSN
+398 SNSNS
-406 TNSNFPTN
+406 PTN

-420 AEEKFDFHQTTVL
+420 VEEKSTTVL
-433 EERREDD
+433 EDRREDD
-440 FATGFKFRE
+440 FSASFRFRE
-449 EEEPS
+449 EVSS
-454 FFQAEEEPVKEYDL
+454 FPQEEEVPAKEYDL
-468 FSYAELEPVSFTFDL
+468 FSYTDLEPVSFDFDL

-494 FQVKDAPVNFRVEM
+494 FQMKEAPINFKMEV
-508 REETAPQKKE
+508 REE
-518 PKVSVTNN
+518 VSFEEDGFQTPVARN
-526 QPQPQTPKND
+526 QNKQETPKND
-536 FPNIEQKEE
+536 FPNVEQREE

-552 RTEEEDSRIQER
+552 NTEEDSRIQER
-564 RNKLKEFNSSKFQG
+564 RNKLKEFNSRSHG
-578 NDEKKIDI
+578 SEEKKLDI
-586 YEMIPAFRR
+586 YEVIPAFRR
-595 RNIDVDFEN
+595 RNVDVDFED
-604 PLDREQKISSF
+604 PLEREQKISSF
-615 ISEND
+615 ISENN
-620 KGKMEVRRNKFLNK
+620 KGKMEVKQNRFLNK

>member
-6 QDIEIDFKAP
+6 QDIKIDFNSP
-16 KDRSSIIKVIGVGG
+16 KDKSSIIKVIGVGG

-128 QVAKELGILTVAI
+128 QVAKELGILTIAI

-334 KNTVIPAERIIHDLN
+334 KNTVVPAERIIHDLN

-355 DIPVVESQSV
+355 DIPVVESQPV
-365 KETPVNDVRRPSNRQ
+365 KETPANDVRRPSNRQ

-398 SNSNSNSN
+398 SNTDS
-406 TNSNFPTN
+406 NSNFPTN
-414 SFSVEK
+414 SFLVEK

-433 EERREDD
+433 EEKEDD

-508 REETAPQKKE
+508 REETAPQKEE

-620 KGKMEVRRNKFLNK
+620 KGKMEVRRNRFLNK

>member
-6 QDIEIDFKAP
+6 QDIKIDFNSP
-16 KDRSSIIKVIGVGG
+16 KDKSSIIKVIGVGG

-355 DIPVVESQSV
+355 DIPVVESQPV
-365 KETPVNDVRRPSNRQ
+365 KETPANDVRRPSNRQ
-380 EVREEQKRQFFR
+380 EIREEQKRQFFR

-398 SNSNSNSN
+398 SNTNS
-406 TNSNFPTN
+406 NSNFPTN
-414 SFSVEK
+414 SFLVEK

-433 EERREDD
+433 EEKEDD

-454 FFQAEEEPVKEYDL
+454 FFEAEEEPVKEYDL

-494 FQVKDAPVNFRVEM
+494 FQVKEAPVNFRVEM
-508 REETAPQKKE
+508 REETAPQKEE
-518 PKVSVTNN
+518 PKFPVTNQI
-526 QPQPQTPKND
+526 QPETPKND
-536 FPNIEQKEE
+536 FPNVEQKEE

-620 KGKMEVRRNKFLNK
+620 KGKMEVRRNRFLNK

>member
-1 MGGFN
+1 MGDFN
-6 QDIEIDFKAP
+6 QDMGIRINAP
-16 KDRSSIIKVIGVGG
+16 KNKSSIIKVIGVGG

-91 IESMDDIREAL
+91 IESMDEIREAL
-102 GHNTKMVFITA
+102 GSNTKMVFITA

-152 RLEQAH
+152 RLEQAY

-246 EDAVKRALDSPLL
+246 EEAVKRALDSPLL

-271 LLILSGEEH
+271 LLILSGDDH

-294 QNEAGGGNK
+294 QDEAGGGNK

-334 KNTVIPAERIIHDLN
+334 KNAVVSSERIIHDLN
-349 GGIKKP
+349 GGIKNTDTATP
-355 DIPVVESQSV
+355 PAVESKPT
-365 KETPVNDVRRPSNRQ
+365 KETPVNDVRRTRNRQ
-380 EVREEQKRQFFR
+380 EIREEQKRQFFR
-392 LDNNSN
+392 LD

-420 AEEKFDFHQTTVL
+420 VEEKSTTVL
-433 EERREDD
+433 EDRREDD
-440 FATGFKFRE
+440 FSASFRFRE
-449 EEEPS
+449 EVSS
-454 FFQAEEEPVKEYDL
+454 FPQEEEVPAKEYDL
-468 FSYAELEPVSFTFDL
+468 FSYTDLEPVSFDFDL

-494 FQVKDAPVNFRVEM
+494 FQVKEAPINFRVEM
-508 REETAPQKKE
+508 REETAPQKEE

-526 QPQPQTPKND
+526 QSQPQTSKND
-536 FPNIEQKEE
+536 FPNVEQKEE

-564 RNKLKEFNSSKFQG
+564 RNKLKEFNSSRFQG

-620 KGKMEVRRNKFLNK
+620 KGKMEVRRNRFLNK

>member
-315 LGESIKVLVVA
+315 LGEPIKVLVVA

-355 DIPVVESQSV
+355 DIPVVESQPV

-398 SNSNSNSN
+398 SNTNS
-406 TNSNFPTN
+406 NSNFPTN

-420 AEEKFDFHQTTVL
+420 AEEKFDFHQITVL

-440 FATGFKFRE
+440 FATSFKFRE

-454 FFQAEEEPVKEYDL
+454 FFEAEEEPVKEYDL

-494 FQVKDAPVNFRVEM
+494 FQVKEAPVNFRVEM
-508 REETAPQKKE
+508 REETAPQKEE

-526 QPQPQTPKND
+526 QSQPQTSKND
-536 FPNIEQKEE
+536 FPNVEQKEE

-620 KGKMEVRRNKFLNK
+620 KGKMEVRRNRFLNK

>member
-552 RTEEEDSRIQER
+552 KTEEEDSRIQER

-620 KGKMEVRRNKFLNK
+620 KGKMEVRRNRFLNK

>member
-334 KNTVIPAERIIHDLN
+334 KNTAIPAERIIHDLN

-355 DIPVVESQSV
+355 DIPVVESQPV
-365 KETPVNDVRRPSNRQ
+365 KESPANDVRRPSNRQ

-392 LDNNSN
+392 LDN
-398 SNSNSNSN
+398 NSNSNSN

-454 FFQAEEEPVKEYDL
+454 FFEAEEEPVKEYDL

-494 FQVKDAPVNFRVEM
+494 FQVKEAPVNFRVEM
-508 REETAPQKKE
+508 REETAPQKEE
-518 PKVSVTNN
+518 PKVSVINN
-526 QPQPQTPKND
+526 QPQPQTHKND
-536 FPNIEQKEE
+536 FPNVEQKEE

-564 RNKLKEFNSSKFQG
+564 RNKLKEFNSSRFQG

-620 KGKMEVRRNKFLNK
+620 KGKMEVRRNRFLNK

>member
-1 MGGFN
+1 MGDFN
-6 QDIEIDFKAP
+6 QDMGIRINAP
-16 KDRSSIIKVIGVGG
+16 KNKSSIIKVIGVGG

-91 IESMDDIREAL
+91 IESMDEIREAL
-102 GHNTKMVFITA
+102 GSNTKMVFITA

-121 GAAPVVA
+121 GAAPIVA
-128 QVAKELGILTVAI
+128 QVAKELDILTVAI

-152 RLEQAH
+152 RLEQAY

-246 EDAVKRALDSPLL
+246 EEAVKRALDSPLL

-271 LLILSGEEH
+271 LLILSGDDH

-294 QNEAGGGNK
+294 QDEAGGGNK

-334 KNTVIPAERIIHDLN
+334 KNAVVSSERIIHDLN
-349 GGIKKP
+349 GGIKNTDTATP
-355 DIPVVESQSV
+355 PAVESKPT
-365 KETPVNDVRRPSNRQ
+365 KETPVNDVRRTRNRQ
-380 EVREEQKRQFFR
+380 EIREEQKRQFFR
-392 LDNNSN
+392 LDNNSS
-398 SNSNSNSN
+398 SNS
-406 TNSNFPTN
+406 NSNFPTN

-420 AEEKFDFHQTTVL
+420 VEEKSTTVL
-433 EERREDD
+433 EDRREDD
-440 FATGFKFRE
+440 FSASFRFRE
-449 EEEPS
+449 EVSS
-454 FFQAEEEPVKEYDL
+454 FPQEEEVPAKEYDL
-468 FSYAELEPVSFTFDL
+468 FSYTDLEPVSFDFDL

-494 FQVKDAPVNFRVEM
+494 FQVKEAPINFKMEV
-508 REETAPQKKE
+508 REE
-518 PKVSVTNN
+518 VSFEEDGFQTPVARN
-526 QPQPQTPKND
+526 QNKQETPKND
-536 FPNIEQKEE
+536 FPNVEQREE

-552 RTEEEDSRIQER
+552 STEEDSRIQER
-564 RNKLKEFNSSKFQG
+564 RNKLKEFNSRSHG
-578 NDEKKIDI
+578 SEEKKIDI
-586 YEMIPAFRR
+586 YEVIPAFRR
-595 RNIDVDFEN
+595 RNVDVDFED
-604 PLDREQKISSF
+604 PLEREQKISSF
-615 ISEND
+615 ISENN
-620 KGKMEVRRNKFLNK
+620 KGKMEVRQNRFLNK

>member
-6 QDIEIDFKAP
+6 QDIKIDFNSP
-16 KDRSSIIKVIGVGG
+16 KDKSSIIKVIGVGG

-334 KNTVIPAERIIHDLN
+334 KNTAIPAERIIHDLN

-355 DIPVVESQSV
+355 DIPVVESQPV
-365 KETPVNDVRRPSNRQ
+365 KETPVNDLRRPSNRQ

-392 LDNNSN
+392 LDNNS
-398 SNSNSNSN
+398 
-406 TNSNFPTN
+406 NSNFPTN

-454 FFQAEEEPVKEYDL
+454 FFEAEEEPVKEYDL

-494 FQVKDAPVNFRVEM
+494 FQVKEAPINFRVEM
-508 REETAPQKKE
+508 REETAPQKEE

-526 QPQPQTPKND
+526 QPRPQTPKND
-536 FPNIEQKEE
+536 FPNVEQKEE

-552 RTEEEDSRIQER
+552 STEEDSRIQER
-564 RNKLKEFNSSKFQG
+564 RNKLKEFNSSRFQG

-620 KGKMEVRRNKFLNK
+620 KGKMEVRRNRFLNK

>member
-6 QDIEIDFKAP
+6 QDMGIEFNAP
-16 KDRSSIIKVIGVGG
+16 KDKSSIIKVIGVGG

-59 DEHSVSNKVQLGT
+59 DEHSVSNKVQLGS

-271 LLILSGEEH
+271 LLILSGDEH

-334 KNTVIPAERIIHDLN
+334 KNTAIPAERIIHDLN

-355 DIPVVESQSV
+355 DIPVVESQPV

-398 SNSNSNSN
+398 SNSN

-420 AEEKFDFHQTTVL
+420 VEEKFDFHQTTVL
-433 EERREDD
+433 EEKEDD
-440 FATGFKFRE
+440 FATGFKFRN
-449 EEEPS
+449 EEEPP
-454 FFQAEEEPVKEYDL
+454 FFEAEEEPVKEYDL

-494 FQVKDAPVNFRVEM
+494 FQVKEAPINFKVEM
-508 REETAPQKKE
+508 REETAPQKE
-518 PKVSVTNN
+518 QPKVSVTNN

-536 FPNIEQKEE
+536 FPNVEQKEE

-552 RTEEEDSRIQER
+552 STEEDSRIQER
-564 RNKLKEFNSSKFQG
+564 RNKLKEFNSSRFQG

-620 KGKMEVRRNKFLNK
+620 KGKMEVRRNRFLNK

>member
-91 IESMDDIREAL
+91 MESMDEIREAL
-102 GHNTKMVFITA
+102 GSNTKMVFITA

-303 ADVIFGVGTEDG
+303 ADVIFGVVTDDG
-315 LGESIKVLVVA
+315 LLESIKVLVVA

-334 KNTVIPAERIIHDLN
+334 KNTAIPAERIIHDLN

-355 DIPVVESQSV
+355 DIPVVESQPV
-365 KETPVNDVRRPSNRQ
+365 KETPANDVRRPSNRH
-380 EVREEQKRQFFR
+380 EIREEQKRQFFR

-398 SNSNSNSN
+398 SNTNSNS
-406 TNSNFPTN
+406 NSNFPTN
-414 SFSVEK
+414 SFLVEK

-454 FFQAEEEPVKEYDL
+454 FFEAEEEPVKEYDL

-494 FQVKDAPVNFRVEM
+494 FQVKEAPVNFRVEM
-508 REETAPQKKE
+508 REKTAPQKEE

-536 FPNIEQKEE
+536 FPNVEQKEE

-552 RTEEEDSRIQER
+552 STEEDSRIQER
-564 RNKLKEFNSSKFQG
+564 RNKLKEFNSSRFQG

-620 KGKMEVRRNKFLNK
+620 KGKMEVRRNPFLNK

>member
-158 SGLEKLRENV
+158 TGLEKLRENV

-334 KNTVIPAERIIHDLN
+334 KNTAIPAERIIHDLN

-355 DIPVVESQSV
+355 DIPVVESQPV

-398 SNSNSNSN
+398 SNSNTNS
-406 TNSNFPTN
+406 NSNFPTN

-440 FATGFKFRE
+440 FVTGFKFRE
-449 EEEPS
+449 EEELS
-454 FFQAEEEPVKEYDL
+454 FFEAEEEPVKEYDL

-494 FQVKDAPVNFRVEM
+494 FQVKEAPVNFRVEM
-508 REETAPQKKE
+508 REETAPQKEE
-518 PKVSVTNN
+518 PKVSITNN
-526 QPQPQTPKND
+526 QPQPQNSKND
-536 FPNIEQKEE
+536 FPNLEQKEE

-552 RTEEEDSRIQER
+552 STEEDSRIQER
-564 RNKLKEFNSSKFQG
+564 RNKLKEFNSSRFQG

>member
-6 QDIEIDFKAP
+6 QDIKIDFNSP
-16 KDRSSIIKVIGVGG
+16 KDKSSIIKVIGVGG

-334 KNTVIPAERIIHDLN
+334 KNTAIPAERIIHDLN

-355 DIPVVESQSV
+355 DIPVVESQPV
-365 KETPVNDVRRPSNRQ
+365 KETPANDVRRPSNRH
-380 EVREEQKRQFFR
+380 EIRKEQKRQFFR

-398 SNSNSNSN
+398 SNTNSNS
-406 TNSNFPTN
+406 NSNFPTN
-414 SFSVEK
+414 SFLVEK

-454 FFQAEEEPVKEYDL
+454 FFEAEEEPVKEYDL

-494 FQVKDAPVNFRVEM
+494 FQVKEAPVNFRVEM
-508 REETAPQKKE
+508 REKTAPQKEE

-536 FPNIEQKEE
+536 FPNVEQKEE

-552 RTEEEDSRIQER
+552 STEEDSRIQER
-564 RNKLKEFNSSKFQG
+564 RNKLKEFNSSRFQG

>member
-1 MGGFN
+1 MGDFN
-6 QDIEIDFKAP
+6 QDMGIRINAP
-16 KDRSSIIKVIGVGG
+16 KNKSSIIKVIGVGG

-91 IESMDDIREAL
+91 IESMDEIREAL
-102 GHNTKMVFITA
+102 GSNTKMVFITA

-121 GAAPVVA
+121 GAAPIVA
-128 QVAKELGILTVAI
+128 QVAKELDILTVAI

-152 RLEQAH
+152 RLEQAY

-246 EDAVKRALDSPLL
+246 EEAVKRALDSPLL

-271 LLILSGEEH
+271 LLILSGDDH

-294 QNEAGGGNK
+294 QDEAGGGNK

-334 KNTVIPAERIIHDLN
+334 KNAVVSSERIIHDLN
-349 GGIKKP
+349 GGIKNTDTATLP
-355 DIPVVESQSV
+355 AVESKPT
-365 KETPVNDVRRPSNRQ
+365 KETPVNDVRRTRNRQ
-380 EVREEQKRQFFR
+380 EIREEQKRQFFR
-392 LDNNSN
+392 LD

-406 TNSNFPTN
+406 TNSTFPTN

-420 AEEKFDFHQTTVL
+420 VEEKSTTVL
-433 EERREDD
+433 EDRREDD
-440 FATGFKFRE
+440 FSASFRFRE
-449 EEEPS
+449 EVSS
-454 FFQAEEEPVKEYDL
+454 FPQEEEVPAKEYDL
-468 FSYAELEPVSFTFDL
+468 FSYTDLEPVSFDFDL

-494 FQVKDAPVNFRVEM
+494 FQMKEAPINFKMEV
-508 REETAPQKKE
+508 REE
-518 PKVSVTNN
+518 VSFEEDGFQTPVARN
-526 QPQPQTPKND
+526 QNKQETPKND
-536 FPNIEQKEE
+536 FPNVEQREE

-552 RTEEEDSRIQER
+552 NTEEDSRIQER
-564 RNKLKEFNSSKFQG
+564 RNKLKEFNSRSHG
-578 NDEKKIDI
+578 SEEKKIDI
-586 YEMIPAFRR
+586 YEVIPAFRR
-595 RNIDVDFEN
+595 RNVDVDFED
-604 PLDREQKISSF
+604 PLEREQKISSF
-615 ISEND
+615 ISENN
-620 KGKMEVRRNKFLNK
+620 KGKMEVRQNRFLNK